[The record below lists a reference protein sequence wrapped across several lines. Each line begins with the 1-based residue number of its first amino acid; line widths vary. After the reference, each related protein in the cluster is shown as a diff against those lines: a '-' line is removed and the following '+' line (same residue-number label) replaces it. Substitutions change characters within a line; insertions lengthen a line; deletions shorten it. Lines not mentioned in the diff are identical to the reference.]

1 MIGLFVLLLLIFLG
15 LFYGPGLYSSATGA
29 DIQVAGVSL
38 QSAQIQVVLAS
49 GIAFL
54 QFAIVI
60 FSVLDRIAETFKLI
74 IKPIAVLLPLVAF
87 LAAMY
92 RTFAPIFASFLPQG
106 AAQAMG
112 VSSADIA
119 TWVTSAQFATG
130 ILITFGTMLLFLLA
144 YRALTTESDEV
155 RALKAELARTRRAL
169 R

>member
-1 MIGLFVLLLLIFLG
+1 MVSLFVLLLVVFLG
-15 LFYGPGLYSSATGA
+15 MFYGPGLYTSATGNE
-29 DIQVAGVSL
+29 IQVAGVSL
-38 QSAQIQVVLAS
+38 QSPQVQVMLAS

-60 FSVLDRIAETFKLI
+60 FSVLDRIADAIKLM
-74 IKPIAVLLPLVAF
+74 IKPIAVLLPLLAF

-92 RTFAPIFASFLPQG
+92 RTFAPIFASFLPQAVTETVG
-106 AAQAMG
+106 ISSVNIAQ
-112 VSSADIA
+112 
-119 TWVTSAQFATG
+119 WVTSRDFATG

-144 YRALTTESDEV
+144 YRALTAESDEV